1 MLQVVWTLTQHSQYC
16 HVCKKKKHQAAA
28 AKVAIHPKSGPRV
41 QRVIRKHQLT
51 IKGSL
56 KYNAKVAVLFKRAKA
71 NADNHLKSRA
81 VRLKAHKSNQIKS
94 RARLTDRLKQR
105 GKKMDKKKKELCVQ
119 QKDRIVFFVD
129 K

>member
-1 MLQVVWTLTQHSQYC
+1 MPFPIILV
-16 HVCKKKKHQAAA
+16 QAA
-28 AKVAIHPKSGPRV
+28 KTVAIHPKGGPRV

-71 NADNHLKSRA
+71 NADNHLESRA
-81 VRLKAHKSNQIKS
+81 VRLKARKLNQMKS
-94 RARLTDRLKQR
+94 RARLSDRLKQR
-105 GKKMDKKKKELCVQ
+105 GKKLDKKKKKKKVRDAVVADSPMPVQ
-119 QKDRIVFFVD
+119 RKEKGEAKTFT